1 MRRLAIGISLG
12 AAAVAGLAVNG
23 GAGSAAGDDG
33 ATSEPA
39 IAETAAPTT
48 AGATTDDAAE
58 GASSGD
64 DETAGRVRV
73 LQVSGL
79 FNDIV
84 VDSIHDALDRSA
96 ADGDV
101 ALILQVDSRG
111 SVVGDE
117 AMAEL
122 LTAVDQSTVPVAVWV
137 GPTGASLH
145 GTPAQLLAVAHVSTM
160 AERTTVGYLGAPLS
174 IDGTPIDLG
183 DADPA
188 LRSRS
193 ANLAEARELGL
204 LNERANAD
212 GTIDNSVETIRN
224 VVDQLNGLEHDGAVL
239 RTTTATVD
247 ENGAVHREH
256 VVTVVMTKL
265 TLVDQLFHT
274 VASPAMAYLLLL
286 IGLALLI
293 FEFYTA
299 GVGVAGVVGAG
310 SLILAATG
318 LAALPTR
325 PWALAV
331 IVLSMLAYAVD
342 VQVGIPR
349 FWTAVGTVGL
359 IVGSLFLFDS
369 VPGNSMRLG
378 WLTLLAG
385 IGGIV
390 TVFTAGMP
398 SMVRTRFA
406 TPTIGREWMIGE
418 LGTVVTDVAPDGVV
432 NVRDAEWRAHTN
444 RATPVGAG
452 EQIRVVAID
461 GVTLEVEPLEG
472 AARDYRERRGRA
484 SDDAD
489 GSDGSDG
496 PAASEQPEGSHA
508 AASADSAPADA

>member
-12 AAAVAGLAVNG
+12 AATIAGFV
-23 GAGSAAGDDG
+23 GSAAAAGDD
-33 ATSEPA
+33 ASSS
-39 IAETAAPTT
+39 APTPAVT
-48 AGATTDDAAE
+48 APSVTDVAAE
-58 GASSGD
+58 GAAD
-64 DETAGRVRV
+64 DVADNGEAGGRVRV
-73 LQVSGL
+73 LQVNGL

-84 VDSIHDALDRSA
+84 VASIHEALEQSA

-101 ALILQVDSRG
+101 ALILQVDSKG
-111 SVVGDE
+111 SVVDN
-117 AMAEL
+117 ATMAGL
-122 LTAVDQSTVPVAVWV
+122 LTAVEESAVPVAVWV

-160 AERTTVGYLGAPLS
+160 AQRTTVGYLGSPLRVGGAPL
-174 IDGTPIDLG
+174 DLG
-183 DADPA
+183 DAGIA
-188 LRSRS
+188 LRNRS
-193 ANLAEARELGL
+193 ASLAEVRELGL
-204 LNERANAD
+204 LNERINED
-212 GTIDNSVETIRN
+212 GTIDDSVETIRN
-224 VVDQLNGLEHDGAVL
+224 VVDQLNGLEHRGTVL

-293 FEFYTA
+293 FEFFTA
-299 GVGVAGVVGAG
+299 GVGVAGIVGAG
-310 SLILAATG
+310 SLILASTG

-325 PWALAV
+325 PWALALV
-331 IVLSMLAYAVD
+331 VLSMLAYAVD

-359 IVGSLFLFDS
+359 LIGSLFLFDS

-385 IGGIV
+385 VGGIV

-418 LGTVVTDVAPDGVV
+418 LGTVITDVDPDGIVE
-432 NVRDAEWRAHTN
+432 VRDAQWRAHTN
-444 RATPVGAG
+444 RATPVRSG
-452 EQIRVVAID
+452 EQVRVVAID
-461 GVTLEVEPLEG
+461 GITLEVEPLEG
-472 AARDYRERRGRA
+472 AAKDYRERRGGAAGDGRA
-484 SDDAD
+484 SNAPVPT
-489 GSDGSDG
+489 G
-496 PAASEQPEGSHA
+496 AAPPR
-508 AASADSAPADA
+508 SAESSRD

>member
-12 AAAVAGLAVNG
+12 AVAIAGFVGSVGAGGDDATSTQGDAAVATVASTAD
-23 GAGSAAGDDG
+23 GAGSSGIDGAAGPDDSTG
-33 ATSEPA
+33 TGTTPAATEF
-39 IAETAAPTT
+39 
-48 AGATTDDAAE
+48 DAD
-58 GASSGD
+58 S
-64 DETAGRVRV
+64 AGRVRV

-84 VDSIHDALDRSA
+84 VDSIHDALDRA
-96 ADGDV
+96 VDDGDV
-101 ALILQVDSRG
+101 ALVLQVNSQG
-111 SVVGDE
+111 SVVGDDK
-117 AMAEL
+117 MAEL
-122 LTAVDQSTVPVAVWV
+122 LTAVDTSPVPVAVWV

-145 GTPAQLLAVAHVSTM
+145 GTPAQLLAVAQVSTM
-160 AERTTVGYLGAPLS
+160 AERTTVGYLGAPLTVS
-174 IDGTPIDLG
+174 GTPLDLG
-183 DADPA
+183 DAGVA
-188 LRSRS
+188 LRNSS
-193 ANLAEARELGL
+193 ADLAEARELGL
-204 LNERANAD
+204 LNERANED

-224 VVDQLNGLEHDGAVL
+224 VVDQLNGLDHNGTVL
-239 RTTTATVD
+239 HTTSATVD

-310 SLILAATG
+310 SLILACTG

-325 PWALAV
+325 PWALAL
-331 IVLSMLAYAVD
+331 IALSMLAYAVD

-349 FWTAVGTVGL
+349 FWTGVGTVGL

-385 IGGIV
+385 IGGLI

-444 RATPVGAG
+444 RATPVSAG
-452 EQIRVVAID
+452 DQIRVVAID

-472 AARDYRERRGRA
+472 AARDYRERR
-484 SDDAD
+484 
-489 GSDGSDG
+489 
-496 PAASEQPEGSHA
+496 
-508 AASADSAPADA
+508 